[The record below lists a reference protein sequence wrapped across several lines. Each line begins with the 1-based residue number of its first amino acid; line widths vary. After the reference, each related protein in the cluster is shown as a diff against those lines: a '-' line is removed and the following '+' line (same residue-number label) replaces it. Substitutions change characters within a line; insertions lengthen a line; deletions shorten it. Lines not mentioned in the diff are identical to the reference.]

1 MDRRGIGDEGG
12 NAENAVGRAGVGGT
26 LKGKKGLIW
35 LLVAVGIIVLIIM
48 NGGKSS
54 GGMTEE
60 EQRIARVLSAMDG
73 AGQVKVALF
82 YAKEAGSFAGDGA
95 GQPTGAVVVAQGAGS
110 MEVRL
115 NLVRAVRTLLN
126 LEEDAVDVFLME
138 DKR

>member
-1 MDRRGIGDEGG
+1 M
-12 NAENAVGRAGVGGT
+12 
-26 LKGKKGLIW
+26 IW